1 VAVHWPFELTRGYE
15 QVFYSELHIWR
26 MACIVYSCL
35 LACLLAR
42 LLLSI
47 DCYVGGKILRIWSVR
62 CGALRCVV
70 LARGEDLRGL
80 CSGEN

>member
-1 VAVHWPFELTRGYE
+1 MYRLF
-15 QVFYSELHIWR
+15 VF
-26 MACIVYSCL
+26 
-35 LACLLAR
+35 ACLLAR
-42 LLLSI
+42 LPLSI
-47 DCYVGGKILRIWSVR
+47 DCYIGGKILRIWSVR